1 MRLFKPTL
9 EAGTVVHIVV
19 DALGVVIGVYRL
31 LAAAALF
38 AHDGGSWGLMRD
50 WLGLMCKRR
59 GDFTGCGA

>member
-38 AHDGGSWGLMRD
+38 AHDGG
-50 WLGLMCKRR
+50 
-59 GDFTGCGA
+59 